1 MADAGTLTTRNLIDI
16 GVFAALYFAVITVT
30 GLISAAAPIFLIAGW
45 IVSIPLNGI
54 VIALFVS
61 RVPKLGALT
70 LLGLAFGAIMALSG
84 YHWASIPL
92 PAILGLLADL
102 VITRGPRSTLATRIP
117 IAYAIFSL
125 VLVVPLLPI
134 FLNADAYYADIA
146 AQMGPGYADDMRTLF
161 QPWVPAAWA
170 ACLLALGYL
179 GGLLG
184 VRVLRR
190 HFSRSG
196 LA

>member
-1 MADAGTLTTRNLIDI
+1 MTDSGKLTTRNLIDI

-30 GLISAAAPIFLIAGW
+30 GIISAAAPIFLIVGW

-61 RVPKLGALT
+61 RVPKLGALA

-84 YHWASIPL
+84 YHWAAVPL

-102 VITRGPRSTLATRIP
+102 VITRGPRGTLAKRIP
-117 IAYAIFSL
+117 AAYAIFSL

-134 FLNADAYYADIA
+134 FLNADAYYADIS
-146 AQMGPGYADDMRTLF
+146 AQMGPEYADDMRDLF

-170 ACLLALGYL
+170 GFLLVLGYL

-184 VRVLRR
+184 VRTLRR